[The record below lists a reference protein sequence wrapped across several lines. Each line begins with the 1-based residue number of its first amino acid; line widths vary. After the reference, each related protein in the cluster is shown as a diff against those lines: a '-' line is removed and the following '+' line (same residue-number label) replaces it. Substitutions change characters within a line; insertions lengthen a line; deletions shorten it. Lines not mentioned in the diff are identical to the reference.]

1 MLLFGIISDCF
12 FTYLSAFNF
21 SFLGAAI
28 YAKYLNLVPGV
39 AVSNVVANASAIDL
53 GNATTILTE
62 QNATVLVGNRSL
74 SAALNETANVLL
86 DVSNA
91 EDNII
96 LWLPLTLLLLS
107 ALLAHVGIIIIPWML
122 IGEVWPLLANY
133 AMVILF
139 NSFFYS

>member
-1 MLLFGIISDCF
+1 MQLFGIISDCF